1 MVDIDPNDTKK
12 LQKSLIE
19 EMIKEKMIKDNAHRE
34 HILLCE

>member
-19 EMIKEKMIKDNAHRE
+19 EMIEEKMEKDNAHRE